1 VKTLV
6 KVPSKIKIGALKAN
20 VGISDYIRVDDGY
33 RGFFNQRTEE
43 LRLDTNLGGRSRD
56 TVFLHEIVHMI
67 SINYESGLSEED
79 TSRVANGLFEF
90 LYYNLGIELDWS
102 DICETP

>member
-1 VKTLV
+1 MRV
-6 KVPSKIKIGALKAN
+6 KVPKEIKIGALRAD

-33 RGFFNQRTEE
+33 KGFFNQRTEE
-43 LRLDTNLGGRSRD
+43 LRLDINLTGGSRD

-67 SINYESGLSEED
+67 SINSESGLSEED
-79 TSRVANGLFEF
+79 TSRVANGFFEF

-102 DICETP
+102 GIKEE